1 MAAVGS
7 KILEQM
13 EGDVR
18 RFRHALDYAPGLDYP
33 NIDVDDWGDMSKS
46 VDELD
51 KSITRSKKLAKC
63 IEDGARARCAEDLKS
78 YDSDKLREIIEACR
92 RRK

>member
-13 EGDVR
+13 EGDVK

-33 NIDVDDWGDMSKS
+33 SLNTDDWGDLSKDIDS
-46 VDELD
+46 LNKSLSRAKRHIKCVERKTGAKTVEDINNYPVREL
-51 KSITRSKKLAKC
+51 RN
-63 IEDGARARCAEDLKS
+63 
-78 YDSDKLREIIEACR
+78 IISACK
-92 RRK
+92 RK